1 MKSKKRKTVEFN
13 IGIFV
18 VAIAITVIAITMLK
32 YQVEGEKDMPYVL
45 KQMVLIST
53 ANGTNTSTDEYKWNI
68 NIYQNTDLY
77 FEIARNTEYKTNEN
91 IKNVKIQNIQITP
104 KSDYKPNIYLPT
116 AEGTEMFNYTEENL
130 AGQEIEYIVD
140 KNKDAKTRKI
150 TTEGGIIALSFCIPD
165 IGVYKGNDDKISYD
179 GTLLSKIGITKEQIS
194 YNISFSLIIETETDK
209 KYKADIN
216 LELPPEDITSTGIV
230 KIENE
235 ELTDLV
241 FKRTN

>member
-104 KSDYKPNIYLPT
+104 KSDYKPNVYLPT

-165 IGVYKGNDDKISYD
+165 IGAYQGNDDKISYD

-216 LELPPEDITSTGIV
+216 LELPPEDITQTGIV

>member
-1 MKSKKRKTVEFN
+1 MKSKKRKTIEFN

-18 VAIAITVIAITMLK
+18 IAIAITVIAITLLK

-53 ANGTNTSTDEYKWNI
+53 ANGTNTSSEEYKWNI
-68 NIYQNTDLY
+68 DIYQNTDIY

-91 IKNVKIQNIQITP
+91 IKNVKIQNINITP
-104 KSDYKPNIYLPT
+104 NSNFTPNAYIPST
-116 AEGTEMFNYTEENL
+116 EGTEMFSYTEQNL
-130 AGQEIEYIVD
+130 AGTEIEYTID
-140 KNKDAKTRKI
+140 KNKDAKTRKL
-150 TTEGGIIALSFCIPD
+150 TTEGGILALSFCIPN
-165 IGVYKGNDDKISYD
+165 IGVYQGNDDKISYD
-179 GTLLSKIGITKEQIS
+179 GTLLNKIGITKEQIS
-194 YNISFSLIIETETDK
+194 YNVSFSLIIETESDK

-216 LELPPEDITSTGIV
+216 LELPPEDITQTGII

-241 FKRTN
+241 FKRIN

>member
-150 TTEGGIIALSFCIPD
+150 TTEGGIIALSFCMPD
-165 IGVYKGNDDKISYD
+165 IGVYQGNDDKISYD

-216 LELPPEDITSTGIV
+216 LELPPEDITQTGIV

>member
-1 MKSKKRKTVEFN
+1 MKSKKRKTIEFN

-18 VAIAITVIAITMLK
+18 IAIAITVIAITLLK

-53 ANGTNTSTDEYKWNI
+53 ANGTNTPSEEYKWNI
-68 NIYQNTDLY
+68 DIYQNTDIY

-91 IKNVKIQNIQITP
+91 IKNVKIQNINITP
-104 KSDYKPNIYLPT
+104 NSNFTPNAYIPST
-116 AEGTEMFNYTEENL
+116 EGTEMFSYTEQNL
-130 AGQEIEYIVD
+130 AGTEIEYTID
-140 KNKDAKTRKI
+140 KNKDAKTRKL
-150 TTEGGIIALSFCIPD
+150 TTEGGILALSFCIPN
-165 IGVYKGNDDKISYD
+165 IGVYQGNDDKISYD
-179 GTLLSKIGITKEQIS
+179 GTLLNKIGITKEQIS
-194 YNISFSLIIETETDK
+194 YNVSFSLIIETESDK

-216 LELPPEDITSTGIV
+216 LELPPEDITQTGII

-241 FKRTN
+241 FKRIN

>member
-1 MKSKKRKTVEFN
+1 MKSKKRKTIEFN

-18 VAIAITVIAITMLK
+18 IAIAITVIAITLLK

-53 ANGTNTSTDEYKWNI
+53 ANGTNTSSEEYKWNI
-68 NIYQNTDLY
+68 DIYQNTDIY

-91 IKNVKIQNIQITP
+91 IKNVKIQNINITP
-104 KSDYKPNIYLPT
+104 NSNFTPNAYIPST
-116 AEGTEMFNYTEENL
+116 EGKEMFSYTEQNL
-130 AGQEIEYIVD
+130 AGTEIEYTID
-140 KNKDAKTRKI
+140 NNKDAKTRKL
-150 TTEGGIIALSFCIPD
+150 TTEGGILALSFCIPN
-165 IGVYKGNDDKISYD
+165 IGVYQGNDDKISYD
-179 GTLLSKIGITKEQIS
+179 GTLLNKIGITKEQIS
-194 YNISFSLIIETETDK
+194 YNVSFSLIIETESDK

-216 LELPPEDITSTGIV
+216 LELPPEDITQTGII

-241 FKRTN
+241 FKRIN